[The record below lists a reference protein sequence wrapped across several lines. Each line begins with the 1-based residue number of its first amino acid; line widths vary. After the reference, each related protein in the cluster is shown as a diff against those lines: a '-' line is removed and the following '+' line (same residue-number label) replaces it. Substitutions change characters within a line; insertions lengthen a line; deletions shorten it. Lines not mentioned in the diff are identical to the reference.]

1 MKKIS
6 LKLQLVLVTI
16 VAVIISLL
24 FIILILPNLLKP
36 FYEKNIYE
44 ILEQPLQYI
53 SLQEQQ
59 ISGGT
64 AYLVC
69 DFTGR
74 VYISN
79 NFNKILKN
87 ANVKDVM
94 EKITNNYGKFKINDN
109 TYYYNTNQ
117 VNGQYFVTL
126 CDDSYILEQEASLNR
141 IVIPAISIVS
151 VIIIAILLIYSNFI
165 AKKIS
170 GIKRKIDNIDNEK
183 FNHNEE
189 FEIEDELNSL
199 VQSIEKTRIALK
211 EKENYKNKMFQTMSH
226 ELKTPVMVISS
237 HIEAIEDE
245 IIDKN
250 KAIEVIKNETKNLN
264 QKISLMLQ
272 LNKINYLKSSENFE
286 IKEIDLGPIIEEV
299 LEKLRVIRADIQFK
313 IEAEEGIKYKG
324 DKENW
329 EIIFNNILTNFIR
342 YANKEIVI
350 RLNRDKI
357 ELQND
362 GEKIDDNVLDK
373 IFDIYTMG
381 NKGKTGLGLTIVKQ
395 ALDLFGYKIKAE
407 NLEEENGVRFVIET
421 NETNED
427 T

>member
-16 VAVIISLL
+16 VAIIISLL
-24 FIILILPNLLKP
+24 FITLVLPNLLKP

-53 SLQEQQ
+53 TSKEQQ

-74 VYISN
+74 VYVSN

-87 ANVKDVM
+87 ANIKEVM
-94 EKITNNYGKFKINDN
+94 EKITSDYGKFKLRDN

-117 VNGQYFVTL
+117 VSGQYFVTL
-126 CDDSYILEQEASLNR
+126 CDDSYILEQEAALNR
-141 IVIPAISIVS
+141 IVIPSISIVA

-165 AKKIS
+165 VQKIS
-170 GIKRKIDNIDNEK
+170 TIKRKIDNIDNEN
-183 FNHNEE
+183 FNHNNE
-189 FEIEDELNSL
+189 FEIQDELNSL
-199 VQSIEKTRIALK
+199 VKSIEKTRIELK

-237 HIEAIEDE
+237 HIEAIEDD

-250 KAIEVIKNETKNLN
+250 KAIEVIKSETENLN

-272 LNKINYLKSSENFE
+272 LNKINYLKSSNSFE
-286 IKEIDLGPIIEEV
+286 IKEVSLKPIAEQVVEKLKIVRPDIEFRIEEIKEENEV
-299 LEKLRVIRADIQFK
+299 L
-313 IEAEEGIKYKG
+313 KYKG

-342 YANKEIVI
+342 YADKEILI
-350 RLNRDKI
+350 KFSEGKI

-362 GEKIDDNVLDK
+362 GEKISEEALDE

-381 NKGKTGLGLTIVKQ
+381 NKGKTGLGLAIVKQ
-395 ALDLFGYKIKAE
+395 TLELFGYSIKAE
-407 NLEEENGVRFVIET
+407 NIDNDNGVRFIICH
-421 NETNED
+421 
-427 T
+427 

>member
-53 SLQEQQ
+53 SPQEQQ

-141 IVIPAISIVS
+141 IVIPAISIVA

-250 KAIEVIKNETKNLN
+250 KAIEVIKKETKNLN

-272 LNKINYLKSSENFE
+272 LNKINYLKSTENFE

-299 LEKLRVIRADIQFK
+299 LEKLRVIRPDIQFK

-395 ALDLFGYKIKAE
+395 ALDLFGYKIKAK
-407 NLEEENGVRFVIET
+407 NLEEKNGVRFVIET
-421 NETNED
+421 NGTNED

>member
-16 VAVIISLL
+16 VAIIISLL
-24 FIILILPNLLKP
+24 FITLVLPNLLKP

-53 SLQEQQ
+53 TSKEQQ

-74 VYISN
+74 VYVSN
-79 NFNKILKN
+79 NFSKILKN
-87 ANVKDVM
+87 ANIKEVM
-94 EKITNNYGKFKINDN
+94 EKITSDYGKFKLRDN

-117 VNGQYFVTL
+117 VSGQYFVTL
-126 CDDSYILEQEASLNR
+126 CDDSYILEQEAALNR
-141 IVIPAISIVS
+141 IVIPAISIVA

-165 AKKIS
+165 VQKIS
-170 GIKRKIDNIDNEK
+170 TIKRKIDNIDNEN
-183 FNHNEE
+183 FNHNNE
-189 FEIEDELNSL
+189 FEIQDELNSL
-199 VQSIEKTRIALK
+199 VKSIEKTRIELK
-211 EKENYKNKMFQTMSH
+211 EKETYKNKMFQTMSH

-237 HIEAIEDE
+237 HIEAIEDD

-250 KAIEVIKNETKNLN
+250 KAIEVIKSETENLN

-272 LNKINYLKSSENFE
+272 LNKINYLKSSNSFE
-286 IKEIDLGPIIEEV
+286 IKEIDVRPILEEVIEKLKLVRPDIEFRIEEIKEENQV
-299 LEKLRVIRADIQFK
+299 L
-313 IEAEEGIKYKG
+313 KYKG

-342 YANKEIVI
+342 YADKEILI
-350 RLNRDKI
+350 KFSKAKI

-362 GEKIDDNVLDK
+362 GERISEDNLDK
-373 IFDIYTMG
+373 IFDVYTMG
-381 NKGKTGLGLTIVKQ
+381 NKGKTGLGLAIVKQ
-395 ALDLFGYKIKAE
+395 TLELFGYSIKAE
-407 NLEEENGVRFVIET
+407 NIDNDNGVRFIICH
-421 NETNED
+421 
-427 T
+427 